1 MVQIRVNIQ
10 YNIYKALEPIRKVK
24 TWDTIV
30 NEALALYL
38 TKYTTN
44 PMNKYIATIVS
55 RYYDVK
61 AFLKVYNQLK
71 YMLKTLSYIIE
82 EERNYLDKYDIT
94 LLEFLQELERRL
106 KEAIEEIEKAR
117 NEMVIESLEE
127 GGKG

>member
-10 YNIYKALEPIRKVK
+10 YNIYKALEPIRKIK

-61 AFLKVYNQLK
+61 AFLKVYHQLK
-71 YMLKTLSYIIE
+71 FLLKTLHNIIDQ
-82 EERNYLDKYDIT
+82 EREYLSKYDET
-94 LLEFLQELERRL
+94 LLEFLQELERKLR
-106 KEAIEEIEKAR
+106 EAIDDIENTRKEVILEAISEE
-117 NEMVIESLEE
+117 V
-127 GGKG
+127 KG